1 MSLTMCCCAGCYIC
15 LKILQGDDDYVSS
28 VQFIPDGGS
37 HVAIGTSKGQT
48 QLWDVNTRKQVL
60 VHSYIRASCREY
72 A

>member
-1 MSLTMCCCAGCYIC
+1 MCETT
-15 LKILQGDDDYVSS
+15 LKGDDDYVSS

-60 VHSYIRASCREY
+60 LQQYNCASYLEHV
-72 A
+72 